1 MDEEARAELLKP
13 KFQKHVYPDSLIL
26 IRGDDDYIRK
36 MAK

>member
-1 MDEEARAELLKP
+1 MDEEALAELLKP